1 MRITAFIIFNI
12 IFWGFVWFTCKAIIK
27 EETALEKEKETS
39 NREQLELE
47 NTEFDY
53 GHNVNYNKEE

>member
-1 MRITAFIIFNI
+1 MKITAFIIFNI
-12 IFWGFVWFTCKAIIK
+12 IFWGFVWFTCRAIIK
-27 EETALEKEKETS
+27 EEAAIEKETS